1 MRPPKKLKIRWPK
14 NFTPTMLHTIRIGG
28 FSGESEMVQLV
39 FFLLSWSPMLKT
51 LTIDMHPCYYVGYS
65 KWKKEESEDDA
76 RCNYAREVVSTH
88 LAPNVPSTVKLTIM

>member
-1 MRPPKKLKIRWPK
+1 
-14 NFTPTMLHTIRIGG
+14 MLHTIRIGG

-51 LTIDMHPCYYVGYS
+51 LTIDTHPCYYVGYS
-65 KWKKEESEDDA
+65 KWKESEDDA

-88 LAPNVPSTVKLTIM
+88 LAPNVPSTVKLTVM